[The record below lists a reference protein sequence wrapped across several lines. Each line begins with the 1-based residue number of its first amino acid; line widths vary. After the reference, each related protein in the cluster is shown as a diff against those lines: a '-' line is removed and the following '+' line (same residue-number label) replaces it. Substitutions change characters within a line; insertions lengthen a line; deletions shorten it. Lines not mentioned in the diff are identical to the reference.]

1 GGRRVGRE
9 TLPSRGTLALVAL
22 FGNSAYLGLPLVD
35 AVLGPAQLALASV
48 IVSVHVALTVM
59 LGTALLDAQG
69 GRRLEPRAVIGK
81 VLKSPLAMSP
91 IVGALAAWALRAGGA
106 EDHPATVAA
115 FHALDVLGKSASP
128 LGIFVLGLFLGGHF
142 LGGQPLGGQ
151 PLGAERA
158 GAGAGLVGQLAFA
171 LIRLAL
177 VPALTLGF
185 ALALRAS
192 VPIDQDTLRTLVL
205 LSSVP
210 AAISTFAMAEHAKAE
225 PEAVARAIVTT
236 SIASFIT
243 IPLWLALTSALA

>member
-1 GGRRVGRE
+1 
-9 TLPSRGTLALVAL
+9 
-22 FGNSAYLGLPLVD
+22 
-35 AVLGPAQLALASV
+35 
-48 IVSVHVALTVM
+48 M
-59 LGTALLDAQG
+59 L
-69 GRRLEPRAVIGK
+69 
-81 VLKSPLAMSP
+81 P

-142 LGGQPLGGQ
+142 LGGQPLGAQPLGAQ

-158 GAGAGLVGQLAFA
+158 GGGGLVGQLAFA

-236 SIASFIT
+236 SIASFVT